1 MMATEYHIRVIRS
14 ALWSAY
20 GDALGFITE
29 LRDNRR
35 GIVSRIGR
43 DRATQTVS
51 WKRRVGGRFGAEAI
65 LPAGCYSDDTQLR
78 LATCRSI
85 RPDAS
90 FNVEAFAKMELPVWM
105 SYALGAG
112 RGSKAAALSL
122 SRDGVT
128 WFSNF
133 YDSEGLSYFSGGG
146 NGAAMRI
153 QPHVWASSERA
164 SSEHLIAEILRN
176 SICTHGHIRGI
187 AGSLFHG
194 ICLQHARLHTS
205 VPEFEEWKK
214 MVNGLSALVRIVEN
228 DSDLKTFWLP
238 VWEKRSGTT
247 LSNACS
253 AVQAEMFAD
262 IDVLRSIDGRGEKEE
277 NYHLAVQQLGGFAE
291 SQRGSGTKTAL
302 LASFLAYLFRDNGP
316 EEALIC
322 AANTLSSDTDT
333 IATMAG
339 AIMGYSATETPTHD
353 IEDKEYIVKQ
363 AERMASIA
371 IGNPTE
377 QTNYP
382 NLLNWSP
389 PRTQRTRLFKV
400 SEVWRC

>member
-1 MMATEYHIRVIRS
+1 
-14 ALWSAY
+14 
-20 GDALGFITE
+20 
-29 LRDNRR
+29 
-35 GIVSRIGR
+35 
-43 DRATQTVS
+43 
-51 WKRRVGGRFGAEAI
+51 
-65 LPAGCYSDDTQLR
+65 
-78 LATCRSI
+78 
-85 RPDAS
+85 
-90 FNVEAFAKMELPVWM
+90 
-105 SYALGAG
+105 
-112 RGSKAAALSL
+112 
-122 SRDGVT
+122 
-128 WFSNF
+128 
-133 YDSEGLSYFSGGG
+133 
-146 NGAAMRI
+146 
-153 QPHVWASSERA
+153 
-164 SSEHLIAEILRN
+164 
-176 SICTHGHIRGI
+176 
-187 AGSLFHG
+187 
-194 ICLQHARLHTS
+194 
-205 VPEFEEWKK
+205 
-214 MVNGLSALVRIVEN
+214 
-228 DSDLKTFWLP
+228 
-238 VWEKRSGTT
+238 
-247 LSNACS
+247 
-253 AVQAEMFAD
+253 MFAD